1 MADVVGHAL
10 VRVGLWLLTIVCEAS
25 LLIRRA
31 VELVEGRVGTADLEV
46 GVLEELDAVWGQR
59 RSLVTS
65 GLLEF

>member
-1 MADVVGHAL
+1 MADVVSHAL

-31 VELVEGRVGTADLEV
+31 VELVEGRIGTADLEV